1 MLAERDIATL
11 ATPTFSPVF
20 LRNATAYGVSP
31 RMRGD
36 IVVNNLVAY
45 AYATGEVRMQ
55 SDGTPWR
62 PLAHVE
68 DIARA
73 FVAALEAPQEAIHN
87 EAFNIGRDED
97 NHQIRDIARMV
108 EQATGARVTLAPGA
122 GPDTRSYRVD
132 FAKSRRLF
140 TPQWTVQKGIDEIL
154 AAYTGERPHARGL
167 PLPALPAPPP
177 PPGAGG
183 GRRARR
189 RAAPA
194 RARMSGRD
202 TPLERMPVVILAG
215 GLGTRLRE
223 ETERVPK
230 PLVGIGERPIVWHI
244 MKLFGHHGAKRFV
257 LCLGF
262 KSWLIKEY
270 FLRYREQIADLT
282 VRLGDPGPPTFHT
295 NGEEDWEVTLAETG
309 LDTGTGGRIHRV
321 RQYVDTDTFI
331 LTYGDGLGSVDID
344 ALVDFHRSH
353 GRIGT
358 VTGVHP
364 TSRYGEMKVADGVVT
379 DFDEKPST
387 AEGYV
392 SGGFFVFQREFFD
405 YLDDDPELMFER
417 APLQQLARDGE
428 LAVFPHSG
436 FWMGMDTFREFTELN
451 RLWAAGDA
459 PWKVWD

>member
-1 MLAERDIATL
+1 
-11 ATPTFSPVF
+11 
-20 LRNATAYGVSP
+20 
-31 RMRGD
+31 
-36 IVVNNLVAY
+36 
-45 AYATGEVRMQ
+45 
-55 SDGTPWR
+55 
-62 PLAHVE
+62 
-68 DIARA
+68 
-73 FVAALEAPQEAIHN
+73 
-87 EAFNIGRDED
+87 
-97 NHQIRDIARMV
+97 
-108 EQATGARVTLAPGA
+108 
-122 GPDTRSYRVD
+122 
-132 FAKSRRLF
+132 
-140 TPQWTVQKGIDEIL
+140 
-154 AAYTGERPHARGL
+154 
-167 PLPALPAPPP
+167 
-177 PPGAGG
+177 
-183 GRRARR
+183 
-189 RAAPA
+189 
-194 RARMSGRD
+194 MSGRD

-230 PLVGIGERPIVWHI
+230 PLVGIGDRPIVWHI
-244 MKLFGHHGAKRFV
+244 MKLFGHHGAQRFV

-282 VRLGDPGPPTFHT
+282 VRLGDPAPPVVHG

-309 LDTGTGGRIHRV
+309 LHAGTGARLHRV

-331 LTYGDGLGSVDID
+331 LTYGDGLGDVDIA

-379 DFDEKPST
+379 DFEEKPST
-387 AEGYV
+387 AEGFV

-417 APLQQLARDGE
+417 APLQRLARDGE
-428 LAVFPHSG
+428 LAVFPHDG

-451 RLWAAGDA
+451 RLWAEGDA
-459 PWKVWD
+459 PWKVWG